1 MPAMRFPVTSTAIP
15 AMNAPRTTTK
25 PKFMPKY
32 PVAAGMKTMI
42 AAMMPLITPGTNLRR
57 LNGVPES
64 AQPSPDVVTAPSIV
78 TMKTIN
84 NSISFICHTL
94 TFIWGFFHLSSLM
107 SKIEPEE
114 ITRIK
119 RKRVLTD
126 EDIEVLNRWQWHKV
140 FGATV

>member
-1 MPAMRFPVTSTAIP
+1 
-15 AMNAPRTTTK
+15 
-25 PKFMPKY
+25 
-32 PVAAGMKTMI
+32 
-42 AAMMPLITPGTNLRR
+42 
-57 LNGVPES
+57 
-64 AQPSPDVVTAPSIV
+64 
-78 TMKTIN
+78 
-84 NSISFICHTL
+84 
-94 TFIWGFFHLSSLM
+94 M